1 MADNQ
6 DERKVEQVVDGTAA
20 SPEKV
25 ANSACVSI
33 FNSDFCDFIRK
44 PEILRAIDDCGFE
57 YPFKLQYKFMP
68 QAVVGMDILC
78 QAQSE
83 AGKTTGFVLATLQ
96 QVESTADHV
105 CALVICN
112 KRVRAFHISQ
122 KYELFGGY
130 MPALNVA
137 VFIGGLPVK
146 RDEELLKT
154 MTPHIVVGT
163 PGRIL
168 ALVRS
173 KRLILKRL
181 KHIIV
186 DDCGTSLEQMD
197 MRRNIVEIFRN
208 TPSEK
213 QVMMFSTSS
222 LSEESRATCRK
233 FMHSDAIEI
242 Q

>member
-1 MADNQ
+1 MADNE
-6 DERKVEQVVDGTAA
+6 DERKFEQVVEETAEP
-20 SPEKV
+20 PEKGT
-25 ANSACVSI
+25 NSTCVSI

-57 YPFKLQYKFMP
+57 YPFKMQYKFMP
-68 QAVVGMDILC
+68 PAVVGMDILC

-83 AGKTTGFVLATLQ
+83 AGKATGFVLATLQ
-96 QVESTADHV
+96 QVESTEDHV

-112 KRVRAFHISQ
+112 TRVRAFHIS
-122 KYELFGGY
+122 KTYERFAAY

-146 RDEELLKT
+146 RDEELLET

-173 KRLILKRL
+173 KRLNLKRL
-181 KHIIV
+181 KHFIV
-186 DDCGTSLEQMD
+186 DDCGTSLEQLD
-197 MRRNIVEIFRN
+197 MRRDTVEIFRN

-213 QVMMFSTSS
+213 QVMMFSTS
-222 LSEESRATCRK
+222 LNKKIHAICRK

-242 Q
+242 L